1 MKKKFLLKKELKIF
15 EKQFLFFLKSKI
27 LFLKKIKNYFFLK
40 KGKYVRPLLI
50 FLITKML
57 GTISK
62 KTYKLASIIELIHT
76 ASIIHDDVIDNS
88 SFRRGF
94 LTINSLWNNKIAVIF
109 GDYIFSKSLNLA
121 LNHSNNLNHNS
132 NHYNNLFSNLIL
144 KMSEGELYQID
155 LIKNQKFYEK
165 NYKKIIFNKTA
176 FLISTCCEQSGK
188 LLKKKHTLFFL
199 KKIGILIG
207 LSFQIKDDLLDYNNF
222 NQQNLFLKLNETKI
236 TLPFIYSF
244 NKASFKEKKW
254 ILNLSKKKQN
264 FCFFYKKLINFILF
278 LGGIEFSIYKM
289 KLFTNKALIQLNNF
303 TNNSANKSLKT
314 LIFFFINRK
323 L

>member
-121 LNHSNNLNHNS
+121 LNHYNNLNHNS

-155 LIKNQKFYEK
+155 LIKNHKFYEK

>member
-1 MKKKFLLKKELKIF
+1 MKKKFILNKELKIF
-15 EKQFLFFLKSKI
+15 EKQFIFFLKSKI

-121 LNHSNNLNHNS
+121 LNQNYNH
-132 NHYNNLFSNLIL
+132 LFSNLIL
-144 KMSEGELYQID
+144 KMSEGEFYQID
-155 LIKNQKFYEK
+155 FIKNNKFSEK

-176 FLISTCCEQSGK
+176 LLISTCCEQSGK
-188 LLKKKHTLFFL
+188 LLKKKNNIFFL

-207 LSFQIKDDLLDYNNF
+207 FSFQIKDDLLDYNHFNTKNF
-222 NQQNLFLKLNETKI
+222 FLKLNETKI
-236 TLPFIYSF
+236 TLPFIYSL
-244 NKASFKEKKW
+244 NKASLKEKKL
-254 ILNLSKKKQN
+254 ILNLSKKNFLFCSKQ
-264 FCFFYKKLINFILF
+264 LINFIFF

-289 KLFTNKALIQLNNF
+289 KLFTNKALIKLNNF
-303 TNNSANKSLKT
+303 PNNSANKSLKT
-314 LIFFFINRK
+314 LIFFFINRNF
-323 L
+323 

>member
-40 KGKYVRPLLI
+40 KGKYVRPILI

-121 LNHSNNLNHNS
+121 LNHNY

-155 LIKNQKFYEK
+155 LIKNNKFYEK

-176 FLISTCCEQSGK
+176 LLISTCCEQSGK

-254 ILNLSKKKQN
+254 ILNLNLSKKKKN
-264 FCFFYKKLINFILF
+264 FFSKKLINFICF

-303 TNNSANKSLKT
+303 PNNSANKSFKT

-323 L
+323 F

>member
-27 LFLKKIKNYFFLK
+27 LFLNKIKNYFFLK

-121 LNHSNNLNHNS
+121 LNY

-155 LIKNQKFYEK
+155 FIKNHKFSEK

-176 FLISTCCEQSGK
+176 FLLSTCCEQSGK

-222 NQQNLFLKLNETKI
+222 NQQNLVLKLNETKI

-254 ILNLSKKKQN
+254 ILKLNLSKKKQN
-264 FCFFYKKLINFILF
+264 FFYKKLINFIWF

-303 TNNSANKSLKT
+303 PNNSANKSLKT
-314 LIFFFINRK
+314 LIFFFLNRK
-323 L
+323 F

>member
-1 MKKKFLLKKELKIF
+1 MKKKFILKKELKIF
-15 EKQFLFFLKSKI
+15 EKQFIFLLKSKI

-40 KGKYVRPLLI
+40 KGKYVRPILI

-62 KTYKLASIIELIHT
+62 KTYELASIIELIHT
-76 ASIIHDDVIDNS
+76 ASILHDDVIDNS

-121 LNHSNNLNHNS
+121 LNHNS
-132 NHYNNLFSNLIL
+132 INNLFSNLIL

-155 LIKNQKFYEK
+155 FIKNHKFSEK

-176 FLISTCCEQSGK
+176 LLISTCCEQSGK

-222 NQQNLFLKLNETKI
+222 YTQNLFLKLNETKI

-244 NKASFKEKKW
+244 NKASLKEKKW
-254 ILNLSKKKQN
+254 ILNLSNKKKN
-264 FCFFYKKLINFILF
+264 FFFYYKKLINFIFF

-303 TNNSANKSLKT
+303 TNNSANKSFKT

-323 L
+323 F

>member
-1 MKKKFLLKKELKIF
+1 MKKKFILKKELKIF
-15 EKQFLFFLKSKI
+15 EKQFIFLLKSKI

-40 KGKYVRPLLI
+40 KGKYVRPILI

-62 KTYKLASIIELIHT
+62 KTYELASIIELIHT
-76 ASIIHDDVIDNS
+76 ASILHDDVIDNS

-121 LNHSNNLNHNS
+121 LNHN
-132 NHYNNLFSNLIL
+132 YINNLFSNLIL

-155 LIKNQKFYEK
+155 FIKNHKFSEK

-176 FLISTCCEQSGK
+176 LLISTCCEQSGK

-222 NQQNLFLKLNETKI
+222 YTQNLFLKLNETKI

-244 NKASFKEKKW
+244 NKASLKEKKW
-254 ILNLSKKKQN
+254 ILNLSKKKKN
-264 FCFFYKKLINFILF
+264 FFFYYKKLINFIFF

-303 TNNSANKSLKT
+303 TNNSANKSFKT

-323 L
+323 F

>member
-121 LNHSNNLNHNS
+121 LNHNY

-155 LIKNQKFYEK
+155 FIKNHKFYEK

-176 FLISTCCEQSGK
+176 LLLSTCCEQSGK

-222 NQQNLFLKLNETKI
+222 NQHNNFNQQNLFLKLNETKI
-236 TLPFIYSF
+236 TFPFIYSF

-264 FCFFYKKLINFILF
+264 FFFFYKKLINFILF

-303 TNNSANKSLKT
+303 PNNSANKSLKT

-323 L
+323 F

>member
-15 EKQFLFFLKSKI
+15 EKQFIFFLKSKI
-27 LFLKKIKNYFFLK
+27 LFLNKIKKYLFLK
-40 KGKYVRPLLI
+40 KGKYIRPLLI

-121 LNHSNNLNHNS
+121 LNNNS

-155 LIKNQKFYEK
+155 YIKNNKFYEK

-176 FLISTCCEQSGK
+176 LLISTCCEQSGK
-188 LLKKKHTLFFL
+188 LLNKKKTILFL

-222 NQQNLFLKLNETKI
+222 NQQNLFLKLNEKKI

-254 ILNLSKKKQN
+254 ILNLSNKKQN
-264 FCFFYKKLINFILF
+264 IFFSYKKLINFIFF

-289 KLFTNKALIQLNNF
+289 KLLTNKALIKLNNF
-303 TNNSANKSLKT
+303 PNNSANKSLKK

-323 L
+323 F

>member
-121 LNHSNNLNHNS
+121 LNHYNNLNHNS

-155 LIKNQKFYEK
+155 FIKNQKFYEK

-176 FLISTCCEQSGK
+176 LLLSTCCEQSGK

-264 FCFFYKKLINFILF
+264 FFYKKLINFILF

-323 L
+323 F

>member
-1 MKKKFLLKKELKIF
+1 MKKKFILNKELKIF
-15 EKQFLFFLKSKI
+15 EKQFIFFLKSKI
-27 LFLKKIKNYFFLK
+27 LFLNKIKNYFFLK

-121 LNHSNNLNHNS
+121 LNQNYNH
-132 NHYNNLFSNLIL
+132 LFSNLIL

-155 LIKNQKFYEK
+155 FIKNNKFSEK
-165 NYKKIIFNKTA
+165 NYYKIIFNKTA

-207 LSFQIKDDLLDYNNF
+207 FSFQIKDDLLDYNHFNTKNF
-222 NQQNLFLKLNETKI
+222 FFKLNETKI
-236 TLPFIYSF
+236 TLPFIYSL
-244 NKASFKEKKW
+244 NKASFKEKKL
-254 ILNLSKKKQN
+254 IFNLSKKNFLFCYKQ
-264 FCFFYKKLINFILF
+264 YKQLINFIFF

-303 TNNSANKSLKT
+303 PNNSANKSLKT
-314 LIFFFINRK
+314 LIFFFINRNF
-323 L
+323 

>member
-76 ASIIHDDVIDNS
+76 ASILHDDVIDNS

-121 LNHSNNLNHNS
+121 LNHNS
-132 NHYNNLFSNLIL
+132 IHYNNLFYNLIL

-155 LIKNQKFYEK
+155 FIKNHKFSEK

-176 FLISTCCEQSGK
+176 LLISTCCEQSGK

-222 NQQNLFLKLNETKI
+222 YTQNLFLKLNETKI

-244 NKASFKEKKW
+244 NKASLKEKKW
-254 ILNLSKKKQN
+254 ILNLSNKKKK
-264 FCFFYKKLINFILF
+264 FFFYYKKLINFIFF

-303 TNNSANKSLKT
+303 PNNSANKSFKT

-323 L
+323 F

>member
-1 MKKKFLLKKELKIF
+1 MKKKFVINKELKIF
-15 EKQFLFFLKSKI
+15 EKQFIFFLKSKI
-27 LFLKKIKNYFFLK
+27 LFLKKIKNYCFLK
-40 KGKYVRPLLI
+40 TGKYVRPLLI

-94 LTINSLWNNKIAVIF
+94 LTLNSLWNNKIAVIF

-121 LNHSNNLNHNS
+121 LNQNYNH
-132 NHYNNLFSNLIL
+132 LFSNLIL

-155 LIKNQKFYEK
+155 FLKNNKFSEK

-176 FLISTCCEQSGK
+176 LLISTCCEQSGK

-207 LSFQIKDDLLDYNNF
+207 FSFQIKDDLLDYNPKIF
-222 NQQNLFLKLNETKI
+222 FLKLNETKI
-236 TLPFIYSF
+236 TLPFIYSL
-244 NKASFKEKKW
+244 NKASLKEKKL
-254 ILNLSKKKQN
+254 IFNKNNFLFCSKQ
-264 FCFFYKKLINFILF
+264 LINFIFF

-289 KLFTNKALIQLNNF
+289 KLFTNKALIKLNNF
-303 TNNSANKSLKT
+303 PNNSANKSLKT
-314 LIFFFINRK
+314 LIFFFINRNF
-323 L
+323 